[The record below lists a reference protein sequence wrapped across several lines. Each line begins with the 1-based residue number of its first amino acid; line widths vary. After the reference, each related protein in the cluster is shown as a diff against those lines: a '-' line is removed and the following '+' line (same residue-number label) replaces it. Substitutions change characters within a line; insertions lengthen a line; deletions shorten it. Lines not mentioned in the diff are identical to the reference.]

1 MMSYLQTLW
10 LTPQGPV
17 IVLLVAALVTLL
29 VVFILFAI
37 WALKTK
43 SKLNDAVSD
52 LLQETI
58 KDSAMENRVQ
68 TAQAVEQSNSQLR
81 IELNEMV
88 GQLRQS
94 QTDSMVNFAKIV
106 HNMTQEST
114 NTQIT
119 ASRAFNDQ
127 VAQMTTQLNQ
137 ELEQI
142 RTTLNTQLQTLQS
155 NNDEKLEAMRM
166 TVETKLQTTLESRLS
181 ESFRQVAGHL
191 KDVET
196 GLGEMRAIA
205 SEVGELKRVLTNVK
219 SRGTFGEVQLGAI
232 LENIIPS
239 YYEENVAT
247 RPGSNDRVEFA
258 IKMPGKTDDAT
269 VWLPI
274 DSKFPMEDYL
284 RIEEAREAGDKDAI
298 EKNAK
303 ALEVRLKNEAKK
315 IHDKY
320 VQVPYT
326 TEFAILFLPSESLYA
341 ECLRRPGVIEELQN
355 QYRVTVAGPTVLS
368 ALLNSLLMGFRTLAL
383 EERSAQVWQI
393 LSHVKAEFARFAEA
407 LEAMD
412 KKVEGVKNAIGSVKT
427 RTRQMDKRLR
437 DVELPGYIADSVE
450 QSELKEPQ

>member
-219 SRGTFGEVQLGAI
+219 SRGTFGEVQLGTI
-232 LENIIPS
+232 LENIIPN
-239 YYEENVAT
+239 YYKENVAT

-303 ALEVRLKNEAKK
+303 ALEARLKNEAKK

>member
-1 MMSYLQTLW
+1 M
-10 LTPQGPV
+10 
-17 IVLLVAALVTLL
+17 LLVAALVTLL

-58 KDSAMENRVQ
+58 KDSTMENRVQ

-232 LENIIPS
+232 LENIIPN
-239 YYEENVAT
+239 YYEENV
-247 RPGSNDRVEFA
+247 
-258 IKMPGKTDDAT
+258 
-269 VWLPI
+269 
-274 DSKFPMEDYL
+274 
-284 RIEEAREAGDKDAI
+284 
-298 EKNAK
+298 
-303 ALEVRLKNEAKK
+303 
-315 IHDKY
+315 
-320 VQVPYT
+320 
-326 TEFAILFLPSESLYA
+326 
-341 ECLRRPGVIEELQN
+341 
-355 QYRVTVAGPTVLS
+355 
-368 ALLNSLLMGFRTLAL
+368 
-383 EERSAQVWQI
+383 
-393 LSHVKAEFARFAEA
+393 
-407 LEAMD
+407 
-412 KKVEGVKNAIGSVKT
+412 
-427 RTRQMDKRLR
+427 
-437 DVELPGYIADSVE
+437 
-450 QSELKEPQ
+450 

>member
-303 ALEVRLKNEAKK
+303 ALEARLKNEAKK

>member
-232 LENIIPS
+232 LENIIPN

-303 ALEVRLKNEAKK
+303 ALEARLKNEAKK

-450 QSELKEPQ
+450 QSELKEPL